1 MYSPNHAMFTPVVLF
16 RYCCGNPNKSA
27 DASSESGKQA
37 GLKMTPWFKF
47 DDEIVTRVTLKEVLD
62 AEAYIIM

>member
-1 MYSPNHAMFTPVVLF
+1 MLCLFTSVLLCS
-16 RYCCGNPNKSA
+16 YCCGNPNKSA
-27 DASSESGKQA
+27 DAKSESGKQA
-37 GLKMTPWFKF
+37 AAAGLKTAPWFKF